1 MQNQNEHHKK
11 EIDQVSGVETTGHEW
26 DGLKELNNPAPRW
39 WLWVWLVTFIWALG
53 YWVVYPAWPT
63 ISGHTKGVWEWTEYK
78 ALELSQKEI
87 AVRQEKYLE
96 QFRKTPLS
104 EIQKSDELHKFAM
117 TGGKIAFKENCAMC
131 HGSGGEGRTGIPN
144 LNDDDWLWGGTVD
157 DIYQTIKVGI
167 RSPHPEARQSQ
178 MPAFGKDGLLTK
190 EQIEQVVSHVLS
202 LSGKGEPNVA
212 GAEVFA
218 NNCASCHGTNG
229 EGGRDFGAPRL
240 NDAIWLY
247 GGDHEAVFETVWNAR
262 AGVMPTWESRLPDE
276 TIKQLTIY
284 VHDLG
289 GGE

>member
-1 MQNQNEHHKK
+1 MTNENEHHKK

-39 WLWVWLVTFIWALG
+39 WLWVWLITFIWAVG

-63 ISGHTKGVWEWTEYK
+63 LSDHTKGTWEWTQYK
-78 ALELSQKEI
+78 ALETSQKEI

-96 QFRKTPLS
+96 QFRNTPLS
-104 EIQKSDELHKFAM
+104 EIQKSEELHKFAM
-117 TGGKIAFKENCAMC
+117 TGGKIAFKENCATC

-144 LNDDDWLWGGTVD
+144 LNDDDWLWGGTLD
-157 DIYQTIKVGI
+157 DIYHTLKVGV
-167 RSPHPEARQSQ
+167 RSGHADARQSQ
-178 MPAFGKDGLLTK
+178 MPAFGKDALLKK
-190 EQIEQVVSHVLS
+190 EQIEEVVEHVLS
-202 LSGKGEPNVA
+202 LSGKAEPSAA

-218 NNCASCHGTNG
+218 NNCASCHGENG

-247 GGDHEAVFETVWNAR
+247 DGDHESVFETVWNAH